1 MQPYIAI
8 FASLHFECER
18 YVRYL
23 TNTKDIKMA
32 KVEVYSTNYCPYC
45 VRAKQLLDAKDVDY
59 TEIDVTGDDAARIAL
74 VEKSGGRKTVPQI
87 FINGQSIGGYD
98 DLRTLEEAGTL
109 DTMLK

>member
-1 MQPYIAI
+1 
-8 FASLHFECER
+8 
-18 YVRYL
+18 
-23 TNTKDIKMA
+23 MA

-59 TEIDVTGDDAARIAL
+59 TEIDVTGNDEARMAL

-98 DLRTLEEAGTL
+98 DLRALEESGKL
-109 DTMLK
+109 DGLLG